1 MSPLRQYGVTVK
13 REEHGEHNVRVK
25 QEELPEEPTPTLA
38 LKVEHAN
45 HVSILSL

>member
-1 MSPLRQYGVTVK
+1 MSPPRQYGVTVK
-13 REEHGEHNVRVK
+13 REEHREHNVRVK
-25 QEELPEEPTPTLA
+25 QEERPEEPTPTLA